1 MDTRSTSQ
9 ASLLGLPRELRLEIY
24 RHVFALDLQC
34 TILNGWRD
42 THTQEHGFRSVPE
55 VDRDADLIVPWLSI
69 MLTCKD
75 LACEMQSVM
84 KEKSFSENPQ
94 TTTWSLE
101 LEGKRGGMALGHTT
115 WQRIPCPPNQVRI
128 LQASYNTKGG
138 FQSWGDGGPHGITSG
153 LYQTLNFILHCGPRF
168 DPGYRLPA
176 RMHLEE
182 LRISLES
189 REDVTRQYDDDHY
202 MSLSDRETNP
212 ETMLYALGSIVGQIV
227 NTGVL
232 RGYVDMITVC
242 SVDNDK
248 TLSWTPREV
257 KGDGIPEYWHRYGF
271 EWGEKAF
278 SND

>member
-1 MDTRSTSQ
+1 MTIER

-24 RHVFALDLQC
+24 QHIFALDLRC

-55 VDRDADLIVPWLSI
+55 VNSDAEFIVPWLSM
-69 MLTCKD
+69 MLTCKV
-75 LACEMQSVM
+75 LASEMQSVM
-84 KEKSFSENPQ
+84 KEKAFLHNAE
-94 TTTWSLE
+94 TTTWSLD
-101 LEGKRGGMALGHTT
+101 LEAKRGGMALGNTT
-115 WQRIPCPPNQVRI
+115 WQCIPCPPNRVSI
-128 LQASYNTKGG
+128 LQASYNTKRG

-168 DPGYRLPA
+168 NPKYRLPSS
-176 RMHLEE
+176 MHLEE

-189 REDVTRQYDDDHY
+189 REDATRQYEDDHY

-212 ETMLYALGSIVGQIV
+212 ETMLYAMGSIVGQIV

-232 RGYVDMITVC
+232 RGYVDMITVS

-248 TLSWTPREV
+248 TLSWMPKEV

-278 SND
+278 SNE